1 MRFAKELKDRKLTK
15 YFTIDWDS
23 EHFTFEQNEAA
34 IAASEALD
42 GKLVLLTSLAESE
55 SSAAQTVARY
65 KALADIERGFRV
77 LKSDIEIAP
86 MHHRIEL
93 RIRAHALICFLALVL
108 HRILR
113 LKLKRAESE
122 LSPTRALAE
131 LRGIQRHSVT
141 LGTVVHEGLSTI
153 APQQKALY
161 EQLKFTLPS

>member
-1 MRFAKELKDRKLTK
+1 MD
-15 YFTIDWDS
+15 
-23 EHFTFEQNEAA
+23 
-34 IAASEALD
+34 
-42 GKLVLLTSLAESE
+42 VLCLL
-55 SSAAQTVARY
+55 
-65 KALADIERGFRV
+65 
-77 LKSDIEIAP
+77 
-86 MHHRIEL
+86 
-93 RIRAHALICFLALVL
+93 RAHALICFLALVL

-122 LSPTRALAE
+122 FSPTRALAE